1 MEQAITDKAP
11 KPAGLVPKNLQAFLL
26 VGLALL
32 MVLIM
37 AVTGHKRPV
46 SPVAQTTSPLPSILP
61 LNTDKVTDFQKSIEQ
76 TQLESAPQA
85 EEALLQKQ
93 KQLAAQGMGSA
104 QPFPPNPYGNPVTS
118 ANPNGAYP
126 PGAYAAAIPQ
136 PAEEQPLA
144 DPIKDEQKKRAYLSL
159 FSDNVALTYRKE
171 LRGQDPTR
179 NSSAPIT
186 TAAPADLAVNQDQL
200 LAQAGAELA
209 RQGQMLEQARKAG
222 LIPPTGAGGNLPAIA
237 TSKNASNSDPRESP
251 RPGTEKPADPDP
263 AGVIPHQSTEG
274 KRYVLFEGTV
284 LEALLINRLDGS
296 FAGPVSCLLSTNV
309 YSHDRQHVLIPAG
322 SKLLGEANKVD
333 TFGQVRLAV
342 TFHRLIMPDGFSV
355 DLDQFKGLDQEG
367 ATALKDKVNNHYAKI
382 FGASL
387 AIGVLGG
394 VAQVGTGSVLN
405 ADGADRIRQG
415 FGVGMATAGEQ
426 ILDRFL
432 NILPTVTIREGTRI
446 KIYLSNDLLLPD
458 SNNHTLPSDI

>member
-46 SPVAQTTSPLPSILP
+46 NPVAQTTSPLPSILP

-104 QPFPPNPYGNPVTS
+104 QPFPPNPYGSPVTS

-126 PGAYAAAIPQ
+126 PGAYATAIPQ

-179 NSSAPIT
+179 NSPAPIT
-186 TAAPADLAVNQDQL
+186 TAAPTDLAVNQDQL
-200 LAQAGAELA
+200 LAQAGAEMA
-209 RQGQMLEQARKAG
+209 RQGQMLEQARKAAS
-222 LIPPTGAGGNLPAIA
+222 ISSKKPSDSDPPTSPIHGTGTVAG
-237 TSKNASNSDPRESP
+237 
-251 RPGTEKPADPDP
+251 PDP
-263 AGVIPHQSTEG
+263 SGSIPHQSADG

-296 FAGPVSCLLSTNV
+296 FPGPVSCLLSTNV

-382 FGASL
+382 FGASV

>member
-1 MEQAITDKAP
+1 MEQAIKDKAP
-11 KPAGLVPKNLQAFLL
+11 KPAGLVPKNLQAFVL

-37 AVTGHKRPV
+37 AVTGHKHPV
-46 SPVAQTTSPLPSILP
+46 SPAAQTTTLLPSILP

-76 TQLESAPQA
+76 TQRESAPQA

-93 KQLAAQGMGSA
+93 KQLAAQGMGPA
-104 QPFPPNPYGNPVTS
+104 QPFPPNPYGSPVTS

-126 PGAYAAAIPQ
+126 PGAYAAALPQ
-136 PAEEQPLA
+136 PAEERPLA

-171 LRGQDPTR
+171 LRSQDPAR
-179 NSSAPIT
+179 NSSAPMP
-186 TAAPADLAVNQDQL
+186 TAGRADLAVNQDQL

-209 RQGQMLEQARKAG
+209 RQGETLEQARKAG
-222 LIPPTGAGGNLPAIA
+222 LLPATAAGGAVPVIPS
-237 TSKNASNSDPRESP
+237 SKKASDSDPAESP
-251 RPGTEKPADPDP
+251 NKSIGKTADPGSSGSLLHDS
-263 AGVIPHQSTEG
+263 AEG

-296 FAGPVSCLLSTNV
+296 FSGPVSCLLSTNV

-322 SKLLGEANKVD
+322 SKLLGEANRVD

-355 DLDQFKGLDQEG
+355 SLDQFKGLDQAG

-382 FGASL
+382 FGASV

-394 VAQVGTGSVLN
+394 VAQLGTGSVLN

-458 SNNHTLPSDI
+458 SNSHTLPSDI